1 MGWHRSW
8 PLEFS
13 PSGAGDD
20 PQWKGFT
27 LGVELDDL
35 QRTPLHRRSFIS
47 CLGAVAASF
56 GGMGCRRGRELV
68 VGIHPW
74 IGYETLY
81 LARGFKWLPPTVR
94 FHEGGSV
101 SDLMAPLR
109 AGTLDAACL
118 TLDETLRAR
127 AEGLP
132 LKVVLVFDASA
143 GADAVLA
150 RPGIRKL
157 ADLRGKRLG
166 VERNALGA
174 LMLAKVLESSG
185 LEASDLILVE
195 IPIEQHVA
203 AWRRNDLDAV
213 ITFEPT
219 STFLLREGAHVIFDS
234 RQVPETVFDVL
245 AVRADR
251 IPDRRSAL
259 GALVAGHFRGLA
271 HLQTNRQDSIY
282 RIAARQGVTPEEVQ
296 RALSGILLPS
306 LPGNRAY
313 LASPDS
319 RLLAAART
327 VSGILVKSGDL
338 KREASLEGLVDPT
351 WLPRDGG

>member
-1 MGWHRSW
+1 M
-8 PLEFS
+8 
-13 PSGAGDD
+13 
-20 PQWKGFT
+20 
-27 LGVELDDL
+27 
-35 QRTPLHRRSFIS
+35 HRRSFLS
-47 CLGAVAASF
+47 CLGALAASSA
-56 GGMGCRRGRELV
+56 GMGCHRGRELV

-94 FHEGGSV
+94 FHEVTSV

-109 AGTLDAACL
+109 EGTLDAACL

-127 AEGLP
+127 AEGIP
-132 LKVVLVFDASA
+132 LKVILVFDASA

-150 RPGIRKL
+150 RPGIQTL
-157 ADLRGKRLG
+157 GDLRGKRLG

-174 LMLAKVLESSG
+174 LMLAKVLEASG
-185 LEASDLILVE
+185 LRVSDLTLVE
-195 IPIEQHVA
+195 IPIDRHLG
-203 AWRRNDLDAV
+203 AWQRNELDAV
-213 ITFEPT
+213 ITFEPA

-234 RQVPETVFDVL
+234 RQIPETVFDVL

-259 GALVAGHFRGLA
+259 GALVAGHFRALA
-271 HLQTNRQDSIY
+271 HLQTNREDSIY
-282 RIAARQGVTPEEVQ
+282 RIAARQGVKPEEVQ
-296 RALSGILLPS
+296 RALSGVLLPS

-319 RLLAAART
+319 RLLSAART
-327 VSGILVKSGDL
+327 VSGILLKSGDL
-338 KREASLEGLVDPT
+338 KRETSLEGLVDPA